1 MNSQPFNAERE
12 SFCSGA
18 MGGSFRVTF
27 EYSFRSN
34 RAENESSNFKPN
46 SNFTVNNKVRLSIT
60 DHIGNKMKSE
70 L

>member
-46 SNFTVNNKVRLSIT
+46 SNFT
-60 DHIGNKMKSE
+60 E
-70 L
+70 

>member
-1 MNSQPFNAERE
+1 MNSKPFNAEPE

-34 RAENESSNFKPN
+34 RAENESTNIKPN
-46 SNFTVNNKVRLSIT
+46 SDFTESVF
-60 DHIGNKMKSE
+60 
-70 L
+70 